1 MRADQISRVA
11 TTAGEGPISHH
22 LQALWAALGGAP
34 HFLERCRFSGSG
46 ELPSAFRVTDLA
58 SAAIGAAG
66 AAVAEL
72 VCESTGTSPAV
83 HVDRR
88 MASLWFGTSLRPSG
102 WTLPPQWDPVAGNY
116 RARDRWIRLHTN
128 APHHRQAA
136 LTVLGCAAD
145 AQAIARAV
153 GRWDAE
159 ALEDAI
165 VGRGGCAAVMYSR
178 EEWAA
183 HPQGKAVA
191 AEPLLHVHA
200 TQAVASR
207 DWQPARDRPLRGIR
221 VLDLTRILA
230 GPVATRFLAGLGA
243 DVLRIDPYGWEEP
256 GTVPDVVL
264 GKRCARLDLKQP
276 ADLATLK
283 RLLRGADIVVHG
295 YRSDALARLGLD
307 AARRRE
313 LNPALV
319 DVSLDAYGWSGAWRC
334 RRGFDSLIQMSTGI
348 ADAGMRAAGSDA
360 PVNLPVQAID
370 HATGYL
376 MAASAVRGLTARL
389 KDGAGTEVRASLAR
403 TSAVL
408 QLRSEPMSDVVALVP
423 ETEHDRANHVEA
435 TSWGPAT
442 RLLPPL
448 RIEGA
453 PLAWFH
459 PARALGA
466 YEPRWLDSNVGL

>member
-1 MRADQISRVA
+1 MRVDQISHVA
-11 TTAGEGPISHH
+11 ATADEGLMPRH
-22 LQALWAALGGAP
+22 LQEFWAALGGAP
-34 HFLERCRFSGSG
+34 QRLEHCSFSGSG
-46 ELPSAFRVTDLA
+46 ELLSAFRVTDLA

-66 AAVAEL
+66 TAVAEL
-72 VCESTGTSPAV
+72 LLESTGILPAV

-145 AQAIARAV
+145 AQAVAQAV
-153 GRWDAE
+153 SRWDAH

-165 VGRGGCAAVMYSR
+165 VERGGCAAMMHSR
-178 EEWAA
+178 QEWAA
-183 HPQGKAVA
+183 HQQGKAVA
-191 AEPLLHVHA
+191 SEPLLHAHTA
-200 TQAVASR
+200 KAVGAR
-207 DWQPARDRPLRGIR
+207 DWQPSRDRPLRGIR

-243 DVLRIDPYGWEEP
+243 DVLRIDPHGWEEP

-276 ADLATLK
+276 ADLDTLK
-283 RLLRGADIVVHG
+283 RLLRDADIVVHG
-295 YRSDALARLGLD
+295 YRSDALARFGLD
-307 AARRRE
+307 AAQRRD
-313 LNPALV
+313 LNPALI
-319 DVSLDAYGWSGAWRC
+319 DVSLDAYGWTGAWRC
-334 RRGFDSLIQMSTGI
+334 RRGFDSLIQMSAGI
-348 ADAGMRAAGSDA
+348 ADAGMRVTGSDE
-360 PVNLPVQAID
+360 PVSLPVQAID

-376 MAASAVRGLTARL
+376 MAAAAIRGLTARL
-389 KDGAGTEVRASLAR
+389 KDGVGTEVRASLAR

-408 QLRSEPMSDVVALVP
+408 QLRSEPMSDVVAVIP
-423 ETEHDRANHVEA
+423 DSQHDRADRVEA

-442 RLLPPL
+442 RLQPPL
-448 RIEGA
+448 QIAGA
-453 PLAWFH
+453 PLAWFY

-466 YEPRWLDSNVGL
+466 YEPRWLESNVSL